1 MNTKMQKVLY
11 VDVPFLGLCGGDKN
25 RSTFLY
31 ESLYKKYDT
40 DILLVLD
47 KHYSRQVL
55 KQHKNKDLYL
65 IKNTSGPFYQ
75 PKSLH
80 IFNEDQIN
88 TFKKILLRNQYQT
101 IFFKFNSMG
110 LLANIAKETLPFS
123 NIIIDVDM
131 LSSRICYE
139 AWKNNKSIKNR
150 YFLFEYL
157 KLSYFENSFLN
168 KDFTYLYTN
177 KTEMELVQE
186 KHSNIKQH
194 HHLPNVFKEV
204 KEVQSCLYKK
214 RFILFY
220 GMLNSTVNET
230 AYTFLIQ
237 EIYPLI
243 KKTLKKQNIQIL
255 VIGKNKT
262 STYKK
267 DLENISILGEVEDLN
282 SYIKQCEFVLLPLK
296 IASGTLTRI
305 LETAF
310 LKKTVLTSPIGA
322 EGLDMNQAIFIEQL
336 AQGFARKISQ
346 LLTNP
351 LLCEKTGLKAYE
363 YVKTNHSQNEVSKQL
378 YTIIETFKRKK
389 INVIHIPRRFTSSH
403 WGGTEN
409 VVLSYALGLKRF
421 QVESEVFTT
430 KILNTVKKEEM
441 QGIKIHRFSYFYP
454 YLNLKNKL
462 KEQLDLIGGNIFSFT
477 LFFSL
482 LFKPHIDLI
491 HLHTFKRL
499 GGIAR
504 LVCKLRNIPYIV
516 SIHGGI
522 YNRQVVDSD
531 NKKESF
537 NSSFEW
543 GKILGFLVGSRR
555 VIKDSNAI
563 ICLNNNEYER
573 LNENLVDKQI
583 FLIPNS
589 VDISSF
595 AKPKNSIIR
604 KKYNL
609 QKDAYIC
616 LVSARIDEQKNQ
628 LLLLKVIN
636 KIKHLHKNIQV
647 ILVGN
652 ITDKTYHSVLLDYIN
667 NHELENYVTLISDIK
682 PNSTELLNIYLNA
695 DVLIL
700 PSTHEPFGIVA
711 LEAWASSLPVIISNI
726 AGVCNVMEDKK
737 DALIFENNSLS
748 SLEETLSSLILN
760 KTLETNLIKNAQQ
773 SVLAFDTN
781 VINSQ
786 IHSIYTKVLQER

>member
-1 MNTKMQKVLY
+1 MNSKMQKVLY
-11 VDVPFLGLCGGDKN
+11 IDIPFLGLCGGDKN

-55 KQHKNKDLYL
+55 KQHKNKHLYL
-65 IKNTSGPFYQ
+65 IKNTAGSFYQ

-80 IFNEDQIN
+80 VFNEDQIN

-110 LLANIAKETLPFS
+110 LLANIAKKILPFA

-131 LSSRICYE
+131 LSSRICQE
-139 AWKNNKSIKNR
+139 AWKNNKSLKNR
-150 YFLFEYL
+150 YYLFEYL
-157 KLSYFENSFLN
+157 KLNYFENSFLN
-168 KDFTYLYTN
+168 QDFTYLYTN
-177 KTEMELVQE
+177 KTEMNFIQE
-186 KHSNIKQH
+186 KHSNTKQH
-194 HHLPNVFKEV
+194 QHLPNVFREKE
-204 KEVQSCLYKK
+204 QSKPCLYKK
-214 RFILFY
+214 PFILFY

-243 KKTLKKQNIQIL
+243 KKILKKYNIQIL

-262 STYKK
+262 SVYKEN
-267 DLENISILGEVEDLN
+267 LENISILGEVEDVS

-310 LKKTVLTSPIGA
+310 FKKTVLTTPIGA
-322 EGLDMNQAIFIEQL
+322 EGLDMNQAICIEQT
-336 AQGFARKISQ
+336 AQGFAQKISQ
-346 LLTNP
+346 LLMNP
-351 LLCEKTGLKAYE
+351 LLCEKIGLKAYE
-363 YVKTNHSQNEVSKQL
+363 YVKTHHSPSEVSKQL
-378 YTIIETFKRKK
+378 YTLIENVKRKK

-409 VVLSYALGLKRF
+409 VILSYALGLKSF
-421 QVESEVFTT
+421 HVKSEVFTT
-430 KILNTVKKEEM
+430 KILNTLHEEEM
-441 QGIKIHRFSYFYP
+441 KGIKIRRFSYFYP
-454 YLNLKNKL
+454 YFNLQNKL

-543 GKILGFLVGSRR
+543 GKILGFFVGSRR

-563 ICLNNNEYER
+563 ICLNDNEYER
-573 LNENLVDKQI
+573 LQENLADKQI

-589 VDISSF
+589 VDITSF
-595 AKPKNSIIR
+595 SKPKNTIIR

-609 QKDAYIC
+609 QKDDYVC

-636 KIKHLHKNIQV
+636 NMKHLHKNIQV
-647 ILVGN
+647 MLVGN
-652 ITDKTYHSVLLDYIN
+652 ITDTTYHSVLLDYIHN
-667 NHELENYVTLISDIK
+667 NALESYVTLISDLK
-682 PNSTELLNIYLNA
+682 PNSIELLNIYLNA

-711 LEAWASSLPVIISNI
+711 LEAWASSLPVVISDI

-737 DALIFENNSLS
+737 DALIFENNSIS